1 MPAFC
6 YPVFTT
12 TWNKIFCGYSHLKK
26 KLFLRVNGHIRC
38 VSLRTHLLLLV
49 LLLFYILLSARRAC
63 VLVVHDRRCCT
74 RHCGRC
80 KENIWEESHS
90 YSYHHS
96 NASLVLLLC
105 GFHGNLPNRSLFQE
119 DNLFYDPSAHMLR
132 RVLFS
137 WLEGERSMTKLDE
150 FV

>member
-1 MPAFC
+1 MQLS
-6 YPVFTT
+6 VSSFTRHSFPCQLSAIQSLQSPET
-12 TWNKIFCGYSHLKK
+12 KYFAATPISK

-137 WLEGERSMTKLDE
+137 
-150 FV
+150 